1 MVKIDSD
8 LFSRDIDLVKDE
20 LNKRSWLPFITKSM
34 VLHLFTN
41 LTNRWLD
48 TYRKQRH
55 ENSEKVLHR
64 MKELEKLYEERE
76 QQREEEL
83 RNTLYTLKKVLCQVQ
98 ARLSVREYARSVQ
111 IGTMAM
117 FAHATDIVVT

>member
-34 VLHLFTN
+34 VLRLFTN

-55 ENSEKVLHR
+55 EDSEKVLHR

-83 RNTLYTLKKVLCQVQ
+83 RNTLYTLKRFLCQVQ

-117 FAHATDIVVT
+117 FAHAIDIVVM

>member
-34 VLHLFTN
+34 VLRLFTN

-55 ENSEKVLHR
+55 EDSEKVLHR
-64 MKELEKLYEERE
+64 MKELEKLYEERAAARRRAA
-76 QQREEEL
+76 Q
-83 RNTLYTLKKVLCQVQ
+83 NTLYSEKGFCVKFKQGFL
-98 ARLSVREYARSVQ
+98 
-111 IGTMAM
+111 
-117 FAHATDIVVT
+117 

>member
-34 VLHLFTN
+34 VLRLFTN

-48 TYRKQRH
+48 TYRDRKS
-55 ENSEKVLHR
+55 NV
-64 MKELEKLYEERE
+64 
-76 QQREEEL
+76 
-83 RNTLYTLKKVLCQVQ
+83 
-98 ARLSVREYARSVQ
+98 
-111 IGTMAM
+111 
-117 FAHATDIVVT
+117 

>member
-20 LNKRSWLPFITKSM
+20 LNKRSWLPFVTKSM
-34 VLHLFTN
+34 VLRLFIN

-55 ENSEKVLHR
+55 EDS
-64 MKELEKLYEERE
+64 
-76 QQREEEL
+76 
-83 RNTLYTLKKVLCQVQ
+83 
-98 ARLSVREYARSVQ
+98 
-111 IGTMAM
+111 
-117 FAHATDIVVT
+117 